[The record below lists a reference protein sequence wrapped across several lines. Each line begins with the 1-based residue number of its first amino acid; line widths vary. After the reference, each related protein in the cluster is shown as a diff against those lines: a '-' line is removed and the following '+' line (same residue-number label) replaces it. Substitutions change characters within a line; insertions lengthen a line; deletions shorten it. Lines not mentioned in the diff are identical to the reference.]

1 MFDMGYTV
9 DGQFK
14 KPWKITIWYTVDW
27 YRKFEIYIGHHDHI
41 YCKRSAQQYVF

>member
-1 MFDMGYTV
+1 MGYTV

-27 YRKFEIYIGHHDHI
+27 YRKFEISGIMTI
-41 YCKRSAQQYVF
+41 YTVKEAHNNTYSNISF